1 MVGNLLNILM
11 EHDLYLIT
19 KLFLTLNKKSIIL
32 THTML
37 LLAIAT
43 NVPVLLMNGF
53 VLQDHIFYHAVVVGM
68 DSLAGPQRR
77 GRKTKSLGAAPKVSK
92 LQSALGST
100 KSPGTS
106 FQLLSG
112 QTSLMLPGENIIS
125 GNHGSIQQDKQ
136 DASETQ
142 SSESGN
148 AAKSIPTLSSPA
160 ARQEG
165 DAQRVPEEF
174 KAVNPAPPR
183 LAWKT
188 MVRSAPAPSALKV
201 ACCLLM
207 YFLVHI
213 NESGKCE
220 KAWI

>member
-1 MVGNLLNILM
+1 
-11 EHDLYLIT
+11 
-19 KLFLTLNKKSIIL
+19 
-32 THTML
+32 
-37 LLAIAT
+37 
-43 NVPVLLMNGF
+43 MNGF
-53 VLQDHIFYHAVVVGM
+53 VLQDHIFLSCCGCRYGQPC
-68 DSLAGPQRR
+68 GPTEKRQEDQIPWCC
-77 GRKTKSLGAAPKVSK
+77 SKVSK